1 MKIIRI
7 DRIGD
12 YERRLEAEFD
22 GDSPKQFHNAAGLIF
37 EAEDITYTVDAD
49 TET

>member
-7 DRIGD
+7 DLVGD
-12 YERRLEAEFD
+12 YEQRIEVEYD
-22 GDSPKQFHNAAGLIF
+22 GNDISQHLRAVDVIF
-37 EAEDITYTVDAD
+37 TADDLVGTDAD

>member
-12 YERRLEAEFD
+12 DERRIEVEFD
-22 GDSPKQFHNAAGLIF
+22 GNDISQYLHAVDVIF
-37 EAEDITYTVDAD
+37 TADDLVGTDAD